1 MSGAVLLV
9 SGGAVMTS
17 DPYRYLMR
25 VNRAGELSERGRC
38 SSMVSPYV
46 PATEQLVVEVFV
58 RSVDRA
64 IDFYR
69 ALGFQLVSRKDG
81 FATVAWEEHG
91 SSWTSGPTTS
101 RRRPRRPT
109 CG

>member
-1 MSGAVLLV
+1 MI
-9 SGGAVMTS
+9 
-17 DPYRYLMR
+17 
-25 VNRAGELSERGRC
+25 
-38 SSMVSPYV
+38 SPYV

-81 FATVAWEEHG
+81 FATVAWEEHELFLDE
-91 SSWTSGPTTS
+91 
-101 RRRPRRPT
+101 RPHHAEDRPL
-109 CG
+109 